1 LTVNKEMRMPIECK
15 RHNIIYDAWDSQCP
29 ECKIEFEAGE
39 RIIKRLTCQ
48 LCGEL
53 KGSTKM
59 YCGGP
64 VGYLCDD
71 CKRILDRYRDLKK
84 SHEKWLKQYKKTG
97 QFDS

>member
-1 LTVNKEMRMPIECK
+1 MSANNEMKLPIECK
-15 RHNIIYDAWDSQCP
+15 RHNIVYDAWDSHCP
-29 ECKIEFEAGE
+29 ECQKEFDAGE

-48 LCGEL
+48 LCDEL

-71 CKRILDRYRDLKK
+71 CKRILDRYFELE
-84 SHEKWLKQYKKTG
+84 EKYKEWWKNMKRCN
-97 QFDS
+97 S